1 MAGIA
6 AGRLRHRITIQDKVT
21 TRDET
26 TGAVIETWEI
36 VSGLESVPA
45 EVGPLSTREFIA
57 AQSMQSEVR
66 ARIRIRYRDG
76 LRATMRAIH
85 RGQAYEFAGTP
96 FADPDSGLAWLTIPV
111 KEGVPIPDSA
121 LPISTEAGGFIFT
134 E

>member
-1 MAGIA
+1 MSGIP
-6 AGRLRHRITIQDKVT
+6 AGRLRHRITIQQLVVEQDSN
-21 TRDET
+21 
-26 TGAVIETWEI
+26 GAVIETWQI
-36 VSGLESVPA
+36 APGLESLPA
-45 EVGPLSTREFIA
+45 EMAPLSTREFIA

-76 LRATMRAIH
+76 LSATMRAVH
-85 RGQAYEFAGTP
+85 RGRAYEFAGTP

-121 LPISTEAGGFIFT
+121 MPVATESGGYLFT